1 MMDDQ
6 GIAFRAVGLEKR
18 YRRVRALDGLD
29 LELEPG
35 RVTVL
40 LGENGAGKSTLLRT
54 ALGVVKPERGAVVVA
69 GHDPLRRPD
78 EARRRV
84 GYVPDRPDAPPWMTI
99 AELCRFSRAHQPR
112 WCDRTADELID
123 AFDVPRA
130 TRLGAMSKGQ
140 GTKAMLVLALA
151 HDPEVL
157 LLDEPFGG
165 LDPLVREDVLRAV
178 IGALRSERRTV
189 LCATHEL
196 DVAARI
202 ADRVAIVAAGRV
214 LRHGTVG
221 ELLGGAEPAD
231 LPRGLHDALAAATR
245 EVVTC

>member
-1 MMDDQ
+1 MKGDHA
-6 GIAFRAVGLEKR
+6 IAFRAAGLVKR
-18 YRRVRALDGLD
+18 YRRARALDGLD

-35 RVTVL
+35 RMTVL
-40 LGENGAGKSTLLRT
+40 LGHNGAGKSTLLRA
-54 ALGVVKPERGAVVVA
+54 ALGVVKPERGSLVVA
-69 GHDPLRRPD
+69 GQDPLRRPD
-78 EARRRV
+78 EVRRKV

-112 WCDRTADELID
+112 WSDRTADELID
-123 AFDVPRA
+123 ALDVPRE

-140 GTKAMLVLALA
+140 GMKAMLVLALA
-151 HDPEVL
+151 HDPDVL

-214 LRHGTVG
+214 LRHGTVADV
-221 ELLGGAEPAD
+221 LGGGEPAD

-245 EVVTC
+245 EVATC